1 MSTRATITVA
11 DKQDSFDIYQHH
23 DGYPDGPHGLVRHI
37 AMARRLAWDLPRFE
51 AADFAAAIIAV
62 LKDRGGST
70 YLTKTADLHSDRDF
84 HYRVEPLRDDISTR
98 VKLTITKPNWEHGKP
113 DVEVFA
119 GDIQDAV
126 QRFGA
131 TAESSR
137 QPREW
142 QLLGTI
148 EGTLCRAT
156 EEIAQLCGERPD
168 PDTQKVFDDLDVAGR
183 ATCQL
188 RHHLEKMNPWDALRK
203 AETILENTESS
214 PANRYAGVAKTEVH
228 LAMEAHR
235 RFQRND
241 NDARGRR

>member
-70 YLTKTADLHSDRDF
+70 YLTKNADAHGDRDY
-84 HYRVEPLRDDISTR
+84 HYRIEPLREKFQTR
-98 VKLTITKPNWEHGKP
+98 IMLTISRPSWEKGKP
-113 DVEVFA
+113 DTEVFS
-119 GDIQDAV
+119 GEIQKAVQQFDAV
-126 QRFGA
+126 
-131 TAESSR
+131 AETSG
-137 QPREW
+137 QPRES
-142 QLLGTI
+142 QMLGTI

-168 PDTQKVFDDLDVAGR
+168 PDTEKVFDDLDDAGR
-183 ATCQL
+183 AMCQL
-188 RHHLEKMNPWDALRK
+188 RHHLEKANPWDALKK
-203 AETILENTESS
+203 AETILENLTSDLS
-214 PANRYAGVAKTEVH
+214 NRYAGLAKTEVH

-235 RFQRND
+235 RFQRD
-241 NDARGRR
+241 